1 VRVTYPALTREQVIE
16 RLKQAQVNLE
26 RKLRVSRI
34 ILDGSYAEG
43 RYTAGSDIDVIVI
56 YEGEERPDAYKIVME
71 EVGLPRLEPKTY
83 TADQF
88 NALIFQSP
96 TFAETLQKKAI
107 VISQPTR
114 EMRWSREAKTG

>member
-1 VRVTYPALTREQVIE
+1 MSRVRVTYPALTREQVIE

-26 RKLRVSRI
+26 RKLRVSRS
-34 ILDGSYAEG
+34 ILYGSYAEG
-43 RYTAGSDIDVIVI
+43 SYTAGSDIDVIVI

-114 EMRWSREAKTG
+114 ER